1 MPNFPKDFDRDA
13 QLAHFTILNAP
24 DAIFWVDKE
33 ARCHRVNSVAN
44 QLLGY
49 SSDEMEGMAI
59 HTFCPSMPPEEW
71 PAHWEHLKTGN
82 LHNFETTL
90 QSKSG
95 ERIPVQVSCKN
106 FSFEGQD
113 YICAFVRDE
122 RERHLAR
129 QTIQGLE
136 RENALILEAAGEG
149 IVGLNLEGKTA
160 FVNPAA
166 AAMLGYEQQELIGR
180 FSHALWHH
188 TKADGSPYPKEECPI
203 YGAYKDGH
211 VHHGDTEV
219 FWRKDGTSF
228 PAEYFSTPMRDDQ
241 GTLVGAVV
249 TFRNIS
255 ERKAAERAIMQLRL
269 HTDRILSAAGEGI
282 FGLDLNGR
290 HTFVNPAAAALLGY
304 VPQELIGQPSHPL
317 WHHTK
322 ADGRP
327 YPKEECPIYGAYN
340 DGLVHRGD
348 DEMFWRKDGTSF
360 PAQYTSTPIRDDHE
374 KLVGA
379 VVTFQDITE
388 KKSMAAQLLE
398 EAKLAEVTRVLGDIG
413 HDIKNMLMPVLSGA
427 DLLKDELD
435 EQFPTLIR
443 EKAKGADTSYANSLD
458 LIRMIVTNARRIQ
471 DRVREIA
478 DAVKGVTSPPN
489 FTPCR
494 TGDIVDGVLDTLR
507 TYAAEKGITL
517 LTDGL
522 DALPII
528 DADERRLFS
537 VFYNLINNAIPEVPH
552 GGTVTVSG
560 FPGPRPDTIELAVV
574 DTGRG
579 MPPDVR
585 DRLFT
590 PQAISTKKEGTG
602 LGTKIVKDAIDL
614 HHGRITVESEIGR
627 GTTFRLVLPVSQV
640 ASSRSQPGK
649 S

>member
-1 MPNFPKDFDRDA
+1 MPEFHENSNRDA

-24 DAIFWVDKE
+24 EAIFWVDKE
-33 ARCHRVNSVAN
+33 ALCHRVNSVAS

-49 SSDEMEGMAI
+49 ASGEMEGMPV
-59 HTFCPSMPPEEW
+59 HNFCPSLTSEAW
-71 PAHWEHLKTGN
+71 PDHWENLKSGD
-82 LHNFETTL
+82 LHNFESEL
-90 QSKSG
+90 QGKSG

-113 YICAFVRDE
+113 YVCAFVRDE

-129 QTIQGLE
+129 QTIQNLA
-136 RENALILEAAGEG
+136 RQNTLILEAAGEG
-149 IVGLNLEGKTA
+149 IVGLDLEGNTA

-166 AAMLGYEQQELIGR
+166 ATMLGYDPQELVGR

-203 YGAYKDGH
+203 YAAYKDGH

-228 PAEYFSTPMRDDQ
+228 PAEYSSTPMRDKEDS
-241 GTLVGAVV
+241 LVGAVV
-249 TFRNIS
+249 TFRDIS
-255 ERKAAERAIMQLRL
+255 ERKAAEQAIMALRL
-269 HTDRILSAAGEGI
+269 HNDRILNAAGEGI

-290 HTFVNPAAAALLGY
+290 HTFVNPAAAAMLGY
-304 VPQELIGQPSHPL
+304 APQELIGQFSHAR

-322 ADGRP
+322 ADGSP

-340 DGLVHRGD
+340 DGLVHRGN
-348 DEMFWRKDGTSF
+348 DEIFWRKDEKSF
-360 PAQYTSTPIRDDHE
+360 PARYTSTPILDDRGT
-374 KLVGA
+374 LSGA

-388 KKSMAAQLLE
+388 MKQMAARLLE

-435 EQFPTLIR
+435 EQFPTLIQ
-443 EKAKGADTSYANSLD
+443 EKAKGAETSYANSLD

-478 DAVKGVTSPPN
+478 DAVKGVTSPPH

-494 TGDIVDGVLDTLR
+494 PGDIVNGVFDTLR

-517 LTDGL
+517 LADRL
-522 DALPII
+522 DALPVI
-528 DADERRLFS
+528 DADERRLFNA
-537 VFYNLINNAIPEVPH
+537 FYNLINNAIPEVPR
-552 GGTVTVSG
+552 GGSVTVSG
-560 FPGPRPDTIELAVV
+560 SPGGDGKTVELTVA

-579 MPPDVR
+579 MPPEVR

-590 PQAISTKKEGTG
+590 AQAISTKKEGTG

-614 HHGRITVESEIGR
+614 HHGHITVESEEGR
-627 GTTFRLVLPVSQV
+627 GTFFHIVLPVTQTV
-640 ASSRSQPGK
+640 SSHVRPENP
-649 S
+649 

>member
-33 ARCHRVNSVAN
+33 ARCHRINSVAN

-49 SSDEMEGMAI
+49 SSDEMEGMAVQ
-59 HTFCPSMPPEEW
+59 TFCPSMPSEEW
-71 PAHWEHLKTGN
+71 PAHWEHLNTGN
-82 LHNFETTL
+82 LHKFETTL

-149 IVGLNLEGKTA
+149 IVGLNLEGKTV

-203 YGAYKDGH
+203 FGAYKDGH

-304 VPQELIGQPSHPL
+304 ASQELIGQPSHAL

-522 DALPII
+522 DALPVI

-560 FPGPRPDTIELAVV
+560 FPGARPDTIELAVA

-640 ASSRSQPGK
+640 ASSRSHPGK

>member
-1 MPNFPKDFDRDA
+1 
-13 QLAHFTILNAP
+13 
-24 DAIFWVDKE
+24 
-33 ARCHRVNSVAN
+33 
-44 QLLGY
+44 
-49 SSDEMEGMAI
+49 MAV
-59 HTFCPSMPPEEW
+59 HAFCPSLPSEAW
-71 PAHWEHLKTGN
+71 PDRWEHLKTGD
-82 LHNFETTL
+82 LHNFESTL
-90 QSKSG
+90 KSKSG
-95 ERIPVQVSCKN
+95 ELIPVQVSCKN

-129 QTIQGLE
+129 QTIQSLE
-136 RENALILEAAGEG
+136 RQNALILEAAGEG
-149 IVGLNLEGKTA
+149 IMGLNLEGKTT
-160 FVNPAA
+160 FVNPTAA
-166 AAMLGYEQQELIGR
+166 SILGYDPQELIGR
-180 FSHALWHH
+180 FSHSLWHH
-188 TKADGSPYPKEECPI
+188 TKADGSPYPKEDCPI
-203 YGAYKDGH
+203 YGAYKDGQ

-219 FWRKDGTSF
+219 FWRKDGRSF
-228 PAEYFSTPMRDDQ
+228 PAEYTSTPMRDEQ

-249 TFRNIS
+249 TFRDIS
-255 ERKAAERAIMQLRL
+255 ERKAAERAITELRL
-269 HTDRILSAAGEGI
+269 HTERILTAAGEGI

-304 VPQELIGQPSHPL
+304 DLQELIGQPSHSL

-322 ADGRP
+322 ADGSS
-327 YPKEECPIYGAYN
+327 YPKEECPIYGAYK
-340 DGLVHRGD
+340 DGLVHQGD

-360 PAQYTSTPIRDDHE
+360 PAQYTSTPIWDDQGN
-374 KLVGA
+374 LAGA

-388 KKSMAAQLLE
+388 KKRMATQLLE

-443 EKAKGADTSYANSLD
+443 EKAKGAETSYANSLD

-478 DAVKGVTSPPN
+478 DAVKGVTSPPH

-494 TGDIVDGVLDTLR
+494 IEVIVDGVLDTLR

-522 DALPII
+522 DALPVI
-528 DADERRLFS
+528 DADERRLFNA
-537 VFYNLINNAIPEVPH
+537 FYNLINNAVPEVPR
-552 GGTVTVSG
+552 GGSVTVSG
-560 FPGPRPDTIELAVV
+560 SPGPRPETVELAVA

-579 MPPDVR
+579 MPPEVR

-590 PQAISTKKEGTG
+590 TRAISTKKEGTG

-614 HHGRITVESEIGR
+614 HRGHITVESEEGC
-627 GTTFRLVLPVSQV
+627 GTIFRLVLPVSQIG
-640 ASSRSQPGK
+640 ASRSSGPEDT
-649 S
+649 

>member
-1 MPNFPKDFDRDA
+1 MPDLPKDLHRDA

-24 DAIFWVDKE
+24 DAIFWVDKD
-33 ARCHRVNSVAN
+33 ARCHRVNSVASH
-44 QLLGY
+44 LLGY
-49 SSDEMEGMAI
+49 SSDEMEGMSV
-59 HTFCPSMPPEEW
+59 HTFCPSLSPEGW
-71 PAHWEHLKTGN
+71 PDHWDHLKSGD
-82 LHNFETTL
+82 LHNFESTL
-90 QSKSG
+90 QGKSG
-95 ERIPVQVSCKN
+95 ELIPVQVSCKN

-122 RERHLAR
+122 RERHQAR
-129 QTIQGLE
+129 QTIQSLE
-136 RENALILEAAGEG
+136 RQNALILEAAGEG

-166 AAMLGYEQQELIGR
+166 AAMLGYDQQELIGR

-219 FWRKDGTSF
+219 FWRKDGTCF
-228 PAEYFSTPMRDDQ
+228 PAEYSSTPMRNDQ

-255 ERKAAERAIMQLRL
+255 ERKAAERAIMELRL
-269 HTDRILSAAGEGI
+269 HTDRILTAAGEGI

-290 HTFVNPAAAALLGY
+290 HTFVNPAAATLLGY
-304 VPQELIGQPSHPL
+304 TPQELIGQPSHSL

-322 ADGRP
+322 ADGGP
-327 YPKEECPIYGAYN
+327 YPKEECPIYGAYK
-340 DGLVHRGD
+340 DGLVHQGD

-360 PAQYTSTPIRDDHE
+360 PAQYTSTPIRDDQGHV
-374 KLVGA
+374 VGA

-388 KKSMAAQLLE
+388 KKSMAARLLE

-443 EKAKGADTSYANSLD
+443 EKAKGAETSYANSLD

-478 DAVKGVTSPPN
+478 DAVKGVTSPPH

-494 TGDIVDGVLDTLR
+494 IGDIVEGVLDTLR
-507 TYAAEKGITL
+507 TYAAEKGISL

-522 DALPII
+522 DALPVI
-528 DADERRLFS
+528 DADERRLFNA
-537 VFYNLINNAIPEVPH
+537 FYNLINNAIPEVPR
-552 GGTVTVSG
+552 GGSVTVGGS
-560 FPGPRPDTIELAVV
+560 PGPRPDTITLTVT

-579 MPPDVR
+579 MPPEVR

-590 PQAISTKKEGTG
+590 AQAISTKKEGTG

-614 HHGRITVESEIGR
+614 HHGHITVESEEGH
-627 GTTFRLVLPVSQV
+627 GTIFRLVLPVTQIVSTQG
-640 ASSRSQPGK
+640 RHGNI
-649 S
+649 